1 MNMNSA
7 ALHHDKLTWIAIAR
21 LGLIQ
26 ASLGA
31 VVVLTTS
38 VLNRVMVIELALPA
52 LLPGL
57 LVAMHYLV
65 QFIRPRMGFGS
76 DQSGRSTPWIQGGML
91 VLASGGVLAAIAVGL
106 MSENLAWGI
115 ALAIVAFMMIG
126 LGVSASGTALLV
138 LLAKR
143 VDEKRKAA
151 AASCVWLMMIFGFA
165 MTAGISG
172 RLLDPF
178 SFERLVLVSL
188 SVSCIAVVLSFTALY
203 GLEPKVSKEITPNN
217 NQAKLRFKEALADVW
232 QESRVRRFTIFVFI
246 SMLAYSSQDLILEP
260 FAGTAFGLTPGE
272 TTSLSGLQHA
282 GVLCGMLLC
291 GFVTNKSKSPSL
303 SSLRMW
309 TVGGC
314 IASALAML
322 SLVMSGIVGP
332 SWPFLG
338 TVFILGVSNGAF
350 SIAAIGSMMQFAG
363 VGKEKR
369 EGVRMGVWGAAQA
382 IAFGLGG
389 ILGTGASD
397 LARYLLGDP
406 VAAYASVFFIEAIL
420 FMAAAILSFYI
431 RPVERV
437 VQIKKQNTSISG
449 RLISH
454 GGSS

>member
-106 MSENLAWGI
+106 MSENLPWGI

-272 TTSLSGLQHA
+272 TTSLSG
-282 GVLCGMLLC
+282 
-291 GFVTNKSKSPSL
+291 
-303 SSLRMW
+303 
-309 TVGGC
+309 
-314 IASALAML
+314 
-322 SLVMSGIVGP
+322 
-332 SWPFLG
+332 
-338 TVFILGVSNGAF
+338 
-350 SIAAIGSMMQFAG
+350 
-363 VGKEKR
+363 
-369 EGVRMGVWGAAQA
+369 
-382 IAFGLGG
+382 
-389 ILGTGASD
+389 
-397 LARYLLGDP
+397 
-406 VAAYASVFFIEAIL
+406 
-420 FMAAAILSFYI
+420 
-431 RPVERV
+431 
-437 VQIKKQNTSISG
+437 
-449 RLISH
+449 
-454 GGSS
+454 

>member
-1 MNMNSA
+1 MSQQST
-7 ALHHDKLTWIAIAR
+7 LSWFGIAR
-21 LGLIQ
+21 LGLVQ

-76 DQSGRSTPWIQGGML
+76 DQSGRSTPWIQGGMI
-91 VLASGGVLAAIAVGL
+91 VLASGGVLAAVAVAL
-106 MSENLAWGI
+106 MSWDVAWGI
-115 ALAIVAFMMIG
+115 ALAFLAFMMIG

-143 VDEKRKAA
+143 VDEKRKGA

-172 RLLDPF
+172 KLLDPF
-178 SFERLVLVSL
+178 SFERLVMVSL
-188 SVSCIAVVLSFTALY
+188 GVSCIALVLSFTALY
-203 GLEPKVSKEITPNN
+203 GLEPKHFATSEQKRAEP
-217 NQAKLRFKEALADVW
+217 KLRFREALAEVW
-232 QESRVRRFTIFVFI
+232 QESRVRRFTVFVFI

-291 GFVTNKSKSPSL
+291 GFVTSRSKNANL
-303 SSLRMW
+303 ASLRVW

-314 IASALAML
+314 IASSLAML
-322 SLVMSGIVGP
+322 SLVMSGLVGP
-332 SWPFLG
+332 GWPFFS

-363 VGKEKR
+363 MGKERR

-406 VAAYASVFFIEAIL
+406 VTAYALVFFIEALL
-420 FMAAAILSFYI
+420 FMGAAILSFYI
-431 RPVERV
+431 RPIER
-437 VQIKKQNTSISG
+437 ISKTPQSNSAMHG
-449 RLISH
+449 NLISH

>member
-1 MNMNSA
+1 
-7 ALHHDKLTWIAIAR
+7 
-21 LGLIQ
+21 
-26 ASLGA
+26 
-31 VVVLTTS
+31 
-38 VLNRVMVIELALPA
+38 
-52 LLPGL
+52 
-57 LVAMHYLV
+57 
-65 QFIRPRMGFGS
+65 
-76 DQSGRSTPWIQGGML
+76 
-91 VLASGGVLAAIAVGL
+91 
-106 MSENLAWGI
+106 MSESLPWGI

-363 VGKEKR
+363 LGKEKR

-437 VQIKKQNTSISG
+437 VQIEKQNTSISG

>member
-1 MNMNSA
+1 MNAQTMTLN
-7 ALHHDKLTWIAIAR
+7 WFGIAR
-21 LGLIQ
+21 LGMVQ

-76 DQSGRSTPWIQGGML
+76 DRSGRSTPWIQGGML
-91 VLASGGVLAAIAVGL
+91 VLASGGVLAAGAVAL
-106 MSENLAWGI
+106 MSRDVSWGI
-115 ALAIVAFMMIG
+115 ALAFIAFMMIG

-143 VDEKRKAA
+143 VDEKRKGA

-172 RLLDPF
+172 KLLDPF
-178 SFERLVLVSL
+178 SFERLIMVSL
-188 SVSCIAVVLSFTALY
+188 GVSCLALIISFIALH
-203 GLEPKVSKEITPNN
+203 GLEPKSLAHAPNSN
-217 NQAKLRFKEALADVW
+217 EPKLGFKEALAEVW
-232 QESRVRRFTIFVFI
+232 QESRVRRFTVFVFI

-291 GFVTNKSKSPSL
+291 GFITSRSKNPNL
-303 SSLRMW
+303 SSLRIW

-314 IASALAML
+314 IASSLAML
-322 SLVMSGIVGP
+322 SLMMSGLVGP
-332 SWPFLG
+332 GWPFFS

-363 VGKEKR
+363 MGKERR

-406 VAAYASVFFIEAIL
+406 VSAYASVFFIEAIL

-431 RPVERV
+431 RPIERIA
-437 VQIKKQNTSISG
+437 QPPQMQSSIP
-449 RLISH
+449 RPFISH

>member
-1 MNMNSA
+1 
-7 ALHHDKLTWIAIAR
+7 
-21 LGLIQ
+21 
-26 ASLGA
+26 
-31 VVVLTTS
+31 
-38 VLNRVMVIELALPA
+38 
-52 LLPGL
+52 
-57 LVAMHYLV
+57 
-65 QFIRPRMGFGS
+65 
-76 DQSGRSTPWIQGGML
+76 
-91 VLASGGVLAAIAVGL
+91 
-106 MSENLAWGI
+106 
-115 ALAIVAFMMIG
+115 
-126 LGVSASGTALLV
+126 
-138 LLAKR
+138 
-143 VDEKRKAA
+143 
-151 AASCVWLMMIFGFA
+151 
-165 MTAGISG
+165 
-172 RLLDPF
+172 
-178 SFERLVLVSL
+178 
-188 SVSCIAVVLSFTALY
+188 
-203 GLEPKVSKEITPNN
+203 
-217 NQAKLRFKEALADVW
+217 LRFKEALAEVW

-260 FAGTAFGLTPGE
+260 FAGTAFGMTPGE

-291 GFVTNKSKSPSL
+291 GFVTSKSKSPSL

-332 SWPFLG
+332 GWPFLG

-369 EGVRMGVWGAAQA
+369 EGVRMGIWGAAQA

-420 FMAAAILSFYI
+420 FLAAAVLSFYI
-431 RPVERV
+431 RPVERIQQ
-437 VQIKKQNTSISG
+437 VQKQNTSIPSS
-449 RLISH
+449 LISH

>member
-1 MNMNSA
+1 MNVPPM
-7 ALHHDKLTWIAIAR
+7 
-21 LGLIQ
+21 
-26 ASLGA
+26 
-31 VVVLTTS
+31 
-38 VLNRVMVIELALPA
+38 
-52 LLPGL
+52 
-57 LVAMHYLV
+57 
-65 QFIRPRMGFGS
+65 
-76 DQSGRSTPWIQGGML
+76 
-91 VLASGGVLAAIAVGL
+91 
-106 MSENLAWGI
+106 
-115 ALAIVAFMMIG
+115 
-126 LGVSASGTALLV
+126 VSAILLLRPSLPPV
-138 LLAKR
+138 SDELRKR
-143 VDEKRKAA
+143 VQSIRVRSVVEAHTTRTSSQNQSSSSSWRNKQTGPSAPVSQRDTIQRDTLNGHWRQ
-151 AASCVWLMMIFGFA
+151 S
-165 MTAGISG
+165 SG
-172 RLLDPF
+172 
-178 SFERLVLVSL
+178 SIQSAN
-188 SVSCIAVVLSFTALY
+188 S
-203 GLEPKVSKEITPNN
+203 PNN

-363 VGKEKR
+363 LGKEKR

-437 VQIKKQNTSISG
+437 VQIEKQNTSISG

>member
-1 MNMNSA
+1 MSQHTTTLN
-7 ALHHDKLTWIAIAR
+7 WFGIAR
-21 LGLIQ
+21 LGLVQ

-76 DQSGRSTPWIQGGML
+76 DRSGRSTPWIQGGML
-91 VLASGGVLAAIAVGL
+91 VLASGGVLAASAVAL
-106 MSENLAWGI
+106 MSRDVSWGI
-115 ALAIVAFMMIG
+115 SLAFIAFMMIG

-172 RLLDPF
+172 KLLDPF
-178 SFERLVLVSL
+178 SFERLIMVSL
-188 SVSCIAVVLSFTALY
+188 GVSCLALIVSFTALY
-203 GLEPKVSKEITPNN
+203 GLEPKSLAQTAQNANEP
-217 NQAKLRFKEALADVW
+217 KLRFKEALAEVW
-232 QESRVRRFTIFVFI
+232 QESRVRRFTVFVFI

-291 GFVTNKSKSPSL
+291 GFVTSRSQNPSL

-314 IASALAML
+314 IASSLAML
-322 SLVMSGIVGP
+322 SLVMSGLVGP
-332 SWPFLG
+332 GWPFFS

-363 VGKEKR
+363 MGKERR

-406 VAAYASVFFIEAIL
+406 VTAYASVFFIEAIL

-437 VQIKKQNTSISG
+437 TQSQPIASSIS
-449 RLISH
+449 RQFISH

>member
-106 MSENLAWGI
+106 MSESLPWGI

-338 TVFILGVSNGAF
+338 SRTLP
-350 SIAAIGSMMQFAG
+350 IGRS
-363 VGKEKR
+363 
-369 EGVRMGVWGAAQA
+369 
-382 IAFGLGG
+382 
-389 ILGTGASD
+389 
-397 LARYLLGDP
+397 
-406 VAAYASVFFIEAIL
+406 
-420 FMAAAILSFYI
+420 
-431 RPVERV
+431 
-437 VQIKKQNTSISG
+437 SG
-449 RLISH
+449 RIRQCLLH
-454 GGSS
+454 